1 MPTPRGP
8 DSDRRS
14 EERKKA
20 EQIYLESKGNIKLVE
35 IASSLGLPDN
45 KIRKWKSIDNGKA
58 SCTPTRIKAVK
69 KNRWSVPLRARGAFH
84 LKREVL
90 R

>member
-20 EQIYLESKGNIKLVE
+20 EQIYLESKGNIKLV
-35 IASSLGLPDN
+35 
-45 KIRKWKSIDNGKA
+45 
-58 SCTPTRIKAVK
+58 K
-69 KNRWSVPLRARGAFH
+69 KTGGAFH
-84 LKREVL
+84 
-90 R
+90 

>member
-45 KIRKWKSIDNGKA
+45 KIRKWKSIDNWEGKLHPDKDK
-58 SCTPTRIKAVK
+58 SSK
-69 KNRWSVPLRARGAFH
+69 KKTGGAFH
-84 LKREVL
+84 
-90 R
+90 

>member
-45 KIRKWKSIDNGKA
+45 KIRKWKSIDNWEGKLHPDKDK
-58 SCTPTRIKAVK
+58 SSK
-69 KNRWSVPLRARGAFH
+69 KKQVERSPCS
-84 LKREVL
+84 
-90 R
+90 